1 MAVYNHTFNLN
12 RDEGL
17 RLRNCL
23 SVGLS
28 TAMRNRIICNIYF
41 KRIELYTNKS
51 CNNHATLPDDTYQ
64 TTRCCNT
71 HQRAVK
77 KFLLDQNVTVI
88 TLKLNTVHTAMY
100 RYGNSLVRKWLI
112 SG

>member
-12 RDEGL
+12 GDEGL

-41 KRIELYTNKS
+41 KRIGLYS
-51 CNNHATLPDDTYQ
+51 Q
-64 TTRCCNT
+64 
-71 HQRAVK
+71 
-77 KFLLDQNVTVI
+77 
-88 TLKLNTVHTAMY
+88 
-100 RYGNSLVRKWLI
+100 
-112 SG
+112 